1 MNREMNNGRKENHD
15 LPGIHGPAINE
26 DCRNQ
31 AMGHTMQLQVQ
42 ETEETALSGYFG
54 SRIPEHDPIKGE
66 AG

>member
-1 MNREMNNGRKENHD
+1 MNREMNNGRTVNYD
-15 LPGIHGPAINE
+15 LPGIHGPGTHE

-31 AMGHTMQLQVQ
+31 TMGFTMQSQVQ
-42 ETEETALSGYFG
+42 QIEQNALSGYFR

>member
-15 LPGIHGPAINE
+15 LPGIHGPGTHEN
-26 DCRNQ
+26 CRNQ
-31 AMGHTMQLQVQ
+31 TLGHTMQPQVQ
-42 ETEETALSGYFG
+42 ETEQNALSGYFR